1 MDIPPVAIRMA
12 GILGTMV
19 VMLAGIVSLQKPTK
33 EQAGSTSS
41 FSFLPD
47 PKTQPSKYAYE
58 KFVATYTPLW
68 IGVFGAIVV
77 FELYEQFDAFLYN
90 TVLLALAL
98 PLVLQPIFY
107 PSAGFNSPD
116 SQRAL
121 WDRYASKANI
131 WIAVYSFI
139 VNYSF
144 THYFYSVLK
153 ADYTMPAVRL
163 NNVPICMFFATHF
176 YFSSYHLASNM
187 ILRKV
192 VTSYEEGAMR
202 TILYGS
208 VVLVFA
214 YFTAF
219 METLSI
225 SSFPYYRFE
234 DLDMAY
240 TVGSAFYGIYFLV
253 SFPAFHV
260 FDDDID
266 SKEKTRSGA
275 VTVWDTVVSS
285 FGHGM
290 VILILLDLVRLYLD
304 VPLVV
309 GVLP

>member
-1 MDIPPVAIRMA
+1 MDIPPVATRMA

-19 VMLAGIVSLQKPTK
+19 VMLAGIVSLQKPAK
-33 EQAGSTSS
+33 ADSTSS
-41 FSFLPD
+41 SFLPD
-47 PKTQPSKYAYE
+47 PNTQPSKYAYE
-58 KFVATYTPLW
+58 KFVAVYTPVW
-68 IGVFGAIVV
+68 SGVFGAILV

-90 TVLLALAL
+90 TVLLTLAL

-116 SQRAL
+116 SHRGL
-121 WDRYASKANI
+121 WDRYATKVNV

-153 ADYTMPAVRL
+153 AEFTMPSTRL

-176 YFSSYHLASNM
+176 YFSSYHLVSNM
-187 ILRKV
+187 VLRKV
-192 VTSYEEGAMR
+192 VTTYEKGPMR
-202 TILYGS
+202 TLLYSS

-234 DLDMAY
+234 DRDMAY

-253 SFPAFHV
+253 SFPAVHA

-266 SKEKTRSGA
+266 NNKEKTRSDGA
-275 VTVWDTVVSS
+275 VTVWDAVVSS

-304 VPLVV
+304 IPLVV